1 MMKRLVLCLA
11 LVSVAMVSSAQA
23 GLLRRGGGCPG
34 GKCSVPAKA
43 PAQAPVQAPA
53 KAPAQAPAKAP
64 AQAPAKAP
72 AQAPA
77 QAPAK

>member
-11 LVSVAMVSSAQA
+11 LVAVAMVSSAQA
-23 GLLRRGGGCPG
+23 GILRRGGCPG
-34 GKCSVPAKA
+34 GKCGVPAKA
-43 PAQAPVQAPA
+43 PAQAPAKAPEQAPA
-53 KAPAQAPAKAP
+53 KAPAQAPAKA
-64 AQAPAKAP
+64 A